1 MREGDFERAWFSVK
15 EAVHYCGLSRATIDR
30 EIRRGNIKSKLYTT
44 GNGRHGRKRRL
55 VSRASMDN
63 WIESLPDAGS
73 RLN

>member
-1 MREGDFERAWFSVK
+1 MNEPAWFSVN
-15 EAVHYCGLSRATIDR
+15 EAAHYCALSKATIDR